1 MTAAYTAEEASVQT
15 ASRPGSPVGNSSDS
29 DADAETGPA
38 LTSSSPAGN
47 AVPLRTSKQQ
57 RRAVNS
63 QLRICQ
69 ERLMNTEV
77 CDNGGSH
84 KLTKA
89 CGGLFVY
96 LPSPG
101 KMTAAATSK
110 LDSPFRQRGC
120 LSLID
125 KLAEEHAWSA
135 DGSQSDPSL
144 FAIVQALLTNMLGTV
159 SQQPD
164 LLPMSGSPED
174 LMDSLKKTTL
184 KDAVLILS
192 CKPPVLKARGRKKA
206 HQFKGGNPPPWW
218 PESVPFL
225 GYSDQTKQNL
235 KLLLTALLSLAK
247 EQTGLHHDLQRVL
260 WGCRNRF
267 AAAEFTILT
276 QLLGEPEPAP
286 KSKASRR
293 AMAKPREEEPGNDI
307 PQTSHLARHTSRRRV
322 RFEEPPEDS
331 ADAPQQQSEDTAGP
345 SAPALISSCW
355 NRRGSSV

>member
-1 MTAAYTAEEASVQT
+1 MALMSALVSLCQLSKKPSCTLVSCIMTAAYTAEEASVQT

-164 LLPMSGSPED
+164 LLPMSGEQ
-174 LMDSLKKTTL
+174 
-184 KDAVLILS
+184 
-192 CKPPVLKARGRKKA
+192 CC
-206 HQFKGGNPPPWW
+206 
-218 PESVPFL
+218 SVVHCAMICC
-225 GYSDQTKQNL
+225 YAD
-235 KLLLTALLSLAK
+235 
-247 EQTGLHHDLQRVL
+247 
-260 WGCRNRF
+260 F
-267 AAAEFTILT
+267 A
-276 QLLGEPEPAP
+276 
-286 KSKASRR
+286 
-293 AMAKPREEEPGNDI
+293 
-307 PQTSHLARHTSRRRV
+307 
-322 RFEEPPEDS
+322 
-331 ADAPQQQSEDTAGP
+331 
-345 SAPALISSCW
+345 SSMH
-355 NRRGSSV
+355 SST